1 MNRGRLLFLL
11 SFINFIAVFVC
22 IFFLP
27 QIVVFRFDSEFLVSE
42 VVNKWLN
49 IILPTFQLIACLI
62 ILIIDIKTAG
72 IRHHYRYIVEYIA
85 VSIAMLYTWIM
96 IVIQFGDYKLGD
108 KVAFPLSTIILV
120 FLGLFMV
127 AYTYYQMSKKMNS
140 FSIFNF
146 SWVRKKLI
154 VWKKTHFSAGVTG
167 AIAGLLIMACGI
179 VNDIVFRTNW
189 IYLIAFGIY
198 FFIYYIFTILHSIR
212 VYRFYK

>member
-27 QIVVFRFDSEFLVSE
+27 QAVVFRFDSDFLVSE
-42 VVNKWLN
+42 VVSKWLN
-49 IILPTFQLIACLI
+49 IIMPSFQLIACLI
-62 ILIIDIKTAG
+62 ILIIDLKTAN

-85 VSIAMLYTWIM
+85 VSIAMIYTWIM
-96 IVIQFGDYKLGD
+96 IVIQFGNYKLGD
-108 KVAFPLSTIILV
+108 KVALPLCTIILV
-120 FLGLFMV
+120 IVGLFMM

-154 VWKKTHFSAGVTG
+154 VWKKTHFSAGVNG
-167 AIAGLLIMACGI
+167 IIAGLLIMICGI
-179 VNDIVFRTNW
+179 VNDIVFKTNW
-189 IYLIAFGIY
+189 MYLVAFGIY
-198 FFIYYIFTILHSIR
+198 FIIYYVFTILHSIR
-212 VYRFYK
+212 VYRYYK